1 MDKQTLEHLQD
12 LKEFIE
18 EAVGFADEELSGD
31 ERVEVVDFLDDM
43 NTSLVEFIARL

>member
-1 MDKQTLEHLQD
+1 MDKQTVEHLKD
-12 LKEFIE
+12 LKGFIE
-18 EAVGFADEELSGD
+18 ETVGFADEELTGD